1 MVLVGC
7 REQGAEQE
15 AHPSAH
21 GDSADAMWEPEPRGS
36 GSADPGS
43 AGLARVRGSGTVRG
57 PRDTSATPGGDP
69 GLRAGVTLR
78 AAGTERGQGRHCGA
92 LAPTQ
97 AVAGAGAGP
106 GAGSAPPP
114 RLSSA
119 PANLRCSAGR
129 FNAKPLCVSST
140 LLARSR
146 SWSPAGQRGPRA
158 SSPGCA
164 VPSQLYLLGCAAPC
178 HALCAVPCCA
188 IARSKRPEVL
198 SCATF

>member
-1 MVLVGC
+1 MGHWRPHKPWQARALVL
-7 REQGAEQE
+7 
-15 AHPSAH
+15 
-21 GDSADAMWEPEPRGS
+21 
-36 GSADPGS
+36 
-43 AGLARVRGSGTVRG
+43 
-57 PRDTSATPGGDP
+57 
-69 GLRAGVTLR
+69 
-78 AAGTERGQGRHCGA
+78 A
-92 LAPTQ
+92 LAQ
-97 AVAGAGAGP
+97 L
-106 GAGSAPPP
+106 PP

-178 HALCAVPCCA
+178 HALCAVPCCSVLCNSQ
-188 IARSKRPEVL
+188 IQEARGPLLCHLLEGL
-198 SCATF
+198 